1 MDENELNTDADSPP
15 MPDGPLKTAAAW
27 YGPDMAA
34 SRAWVHQLDA
44 SDIEELEAAAAVAR
58 EKAGSIIDIAP
69 DNFPLP
75 GLGARL
81 RAIRDEAMNG
91 RGFAVIRGL
100 PVERYS
106 LAEAAAI
113 YYGIGRHM
121 GLLRSQ
127 NAEGHVLGHICD
139 VGHDHRAN
147 AEQRGYRAPGPLTFH
162 TDSVDIVGLMC
173 LRPAMTGG
181 ASRIVSSVTVYNEIL
196 RRRPDL
202 LRPLF
207 GPVYRDRRG
216 EVPKGKDPW
225 WIMPILQWHQGRL
238 FSHYSSTYVRSVE
251 RFAAA
256 PRFSQAQNEAF
267 ELLEAITE
275 DPAVH
280 MEMQFQQGDIQLVN
294 NHWMLHGRE
303 AYRDWPD
310 GDRNR
315 YLLRLW
321 ICPPNG
327 PPMPPA
333 YAERYGSVTVGE
345 RGGIVV
351 PGARLQ
357 APLEPI

>member
-1 MDENELNTDADSPP
+1 MSENELKRQDNLPP
-15 MPDGPLKTAAAW
+15 MPAGPLKTEAAWHGSGMVTSQAWLHHLDDSDIGELEGAAAT
-27 YGPDMAA
+27 
-34 SRAWVHQLDA
+34 
-44 SDIEELEAAAAVAR
+44 AR
-58 EKAGSIIDIAP
+58 GKAGSIIDIAP
-69 DNFPLP
+69 ENFPLP
-75 GLGARL
+75 GLGAKL
-81 RAIRDEAMNG
+81 LAIRDEAMHG

-106 LAEAAAI
+106 LEEAAAI

-139 VGHDHRAN
+139 VGHDHHVN

-162 TDSVDIVGLMC
+162 TDSADIVGLMC
-173 LRPAMTGG
+173 LRPAMMGG
-181 ASRIVSSVTVYNEIL
+181 ASKIVSSVTVYNEIL

-207 GPVYRDRRG
+207 DPVYRDRRG
-216 EVPKGKDPW
+216 EVPEGKDPW
-225 WIMPILQWHQGRL
+225 WIMPIFQWHDGRL

-251 RFAAA
+251 RFDAA
-256 PRFSQAQNEAF
+256 PRFSQAQIEAF
-267 ELLEAITE
+267 DLLEAVME

-280 MEMQFQQGDIQLVN
+280 MEMQLEPGDIQLVN
-294 NHWMLHGRE
+294 NHWVFHGRE
-303 AYRDWPD
+303 AYQDWP
-310 GDRNR
+310 GGRRNR

-327 PPMPPA
+327 PRMPPA
-333 YAERYGSVTVGE
+333 YAERYGSVTIGE

-357 APLEPI
+357 APLEPV

>member
-1 MDENELNTDADSPP
+1 MSRKKRDNSPP
-15 MPDGPLKTAAAW
+15 MPAGPLAGAFAW
-27 YGPDMAA
+27 YGPDMAK
-34 SRAWVHQLDA
+34 SRAWAHHLDEA
-44 SDIEELEAAAAVAR
+44 EIAELERAAEQAMDAAGGIV
-58 EKAGSIIDIAP
+58 DIAP
-69 DNFPLP
+69 ENFPLP
-75 GLGARL
+75 RLGDRL
-81 RAIRDEAMNG
+81 RAIRDEAMHG

-106 LAEAAAI
+106 LKVAAAI

-121 GLLRSQ
+121 GSLRSQ

-147 AEQRGYRAPGPLTFH
+147 AEQRGYRAPGPLSFH

-181 ASRIVSSVTVYNEIL
+181 ASRLVSSVTVYNEIL

-202 LRPLF
+202 LSPLF
-207 GPVYRDRRG
+207 DPVYRDRRG
-216 EVPKGKDPW
+216 EVPEGKDPW
-225 WIMPILQWHQGRL
+225 WIMPIFQWREGRL
-238 FSHYSSTYVRSVE
+238 FSHYSSIYVRSVE
-251 RFAAA
+251 RFEAV
-256 PRFSQAQNEAF
+256 PRFTAAQREAF
-267 ELLEAITE
+267 DLLDEVME
-275 DPAVH
+275 DPSVH
-280 MEMQFQQGDIQLVN
+280 MEFSLAAGDIELVN
-294 NHWMLHGRE
+294 NHWIFHGRA
-303 AYRDWPD
+303 AYRNWP
-310 GDRNR
+310 GGGRNR

-333 YAERYGSVTVGE
+333 YAERYGRIEIGN

-351 PGARLQ
+351 PGMRLQ

>member
-1 MDENELNTDADSPP
+1 MTENNLIKQDNVPY
-15 MPDGPLKTAAAW
+15 MPNGPLKGEAAW
-27 YGPDMAA
+27 YGPELAK
-34 SRAWVHQLDA
+34 SGVWLHHLDDA
-44 SDIEELEAAAAVAR
+44 DVGELELAVAGAR
-58 EKAGSIIDIAP
+58 EKVGSIIDIGP
-69 DNFPLP
+69 ENFPLP
-75 GLGARL
+75 GLGEKL
-81 RAIRDEAMNG
+81 RAIRDEAQHG

-106 LAEAAAI
+106 LEDAAAI

-139 VGHDHRAN
+139 VGHDHHVN
-147 AEQRGYRAPGPLTFH
+147 AEQRGYRAPGPLSFH
-162 TDSVDIVGLMC
+162 TDSVDMVGLMC

-181 ASRIVSSVTVYNEIL
+181 ASRIVSSVTIYNEIL

-207 GPVYRDRRG
+207 DPVYRDRRG
-216 EVPKGKDPW
+216 EVPEGKQPW
-225 WIMPILQWHQGRL
+225 WIMPILQWHEGRL

-251 RFAAA
+251 RFDAV
-256 PRFSQAQNEAF
+256 PRFSQAQTEAF
-267 ELLEAITE
+267 DLLEQVME

-280 MEMQFQQGDIQLVN
+280 MEMNLEPGDIQLVN
-294 NHWMLHGRE
+294 NHWMFHGRE
-303 AYRDWPD
+303 AYQDWP
-310 GDRNR
+310 GGGRNR

-333 YAERYGSVTVGE
+333 YAERYGGVAAGD
-345 RGGIVV
+345 RGGIIV

>member
-1 MDENELNTDADSPP
+1 MHESRLKTKDHPPP
-15 MPDGPLKTAAAW
+15 MPDGPLTGDAAW
-27 YGPDMAA
+27 YGPDMAT
-34 SRAWVHQLDA
+34 SRAWVHELDE
-44 SDIEELEAAAAVAR
+44 SEIGELESAADAARAT
-58 EKAGSIIDIAP
+58 AGAIIDIAP
-69 DNFPLP
+69 ENFPLP
-75 GLGARL
+75 SLGARL
-81 RAIRDEAMNG
+81 RAIRDEAMHG

-106 LAEAAAI
+106 LEEAAAI

-139 VGHDHRAN
+139 VGHDHHAN
-147 AEQRGYRAPGPLTFH
+147 AQQRGYRAPGPLSFH
-162 TDSVDIVGLMC
+162 TDSVDIVGLLC
-173 LRPAMTGG
+173 LRQAMTGG
-181 ASRIVSSVTVYNEIL
+181 ASRLVSSVTVYNEIL

-207 GPVYRDRRG
+207 DPVYRDRRG
-216 EVPKGKDPW
+216 EVPEGKDPW
-225 WIMPILQWHQGRL
+225 WIMPILQWHEGRL

-251 RFAAA
+251 RFEAV
-256 PRFSQAQNEAF
+256 PRFTQAQREAF
-267 ELLEAITE
+267 DLLEEVME

-280 MEMQFQQGDIQLVN
+280 MEAQIEPGDIQLVN
-294 NHWMLHGRE
+294 NHWTFHGRE
-303 AYRDWPD
+303 TYQDWPG

-321 ICPPNG
+321 ICPSNG
-327 PPMPPA
+327 PPMPSA
-333 YAERYGSVTVGE
+333 YAERYGSITVGD

-357 APLEPI
+357 ATLEPI